1 MKRQRYVLR
10 FQFKPN
16 KEKQEYVANK
26 LLLLFLFRVKTATN
40 FIDTD
45 RVLIENDTEIQLQ
58 KLRLKNKNILEA
70 QIQDGDT
77 LQAIALRYDC
87 SVSTFIRCK

>member
-26 LLLLFLFRVKTATN
+26 LLLLFLFRVKTANN
-40 FIDTD
+40 FIETD